1 MSHVNSFDPA
11 LTRRGFL
18 GGSAAAMGLGLLP
31 KVAKAAYPKFR
42 RYDVTDPS
50 LPSHILPSY
59 RAAVTAMLGRDP
71 DDPRNWY
78 RNALVHF
85 LDCPHGNWWF
95 LPWHRGYVGWLEQT
109 CRELS
114 GDYNFSL
121 PYWDWTKTPRVPE
134 GMFNGMLDP
143 NDPTSPGYIPTFDEF
158 RMKFEPAVQALY
170 ASFSQEQ
177 NDQLAI
183 RGITTAAD
191 LLNFAAVHFF
201 SPPDARGLTPAD
213 PDLDTFTQGT
223 VAIDTIRS
231 ALRVPV
237 FSESTAPGFASGM
250 TTAHSNGTGQ
260 GILESQPHNNV
271 HGAVGGFMGR
281 FLSPVDPIFFLHH
294 GNIDRLWD
302 VWTRRQTALQ
312 RPTLPEGADLTA
324 WSEEPFLFFS
334 DASGQPVKET
344 KAGDYAEMSVFG
356 YDYAPGSGEDEV
368 PVAVAAAPPAAPTSR
383 TAVAMTATPA
393 VGEAAGGM
401 ADVPSTALA
410 AAAVPTAAPAIA
422 EVTLNLTAE
431 DMGRRFKVLV
441 TPPGASEPIVAGAIT
456 VFGRPHHD
464 GPQTFAV
471 PLPAA
476 EISAATAAAAA
487 ETVSLDIRVEEVE
500 SAVGARRAAAEVSE
514 PAPVVSI
521 EVTTG

>member
-1 MSHVNSFDPA
+1 MSHVHSFHPA

-18 GGSAAAMGLGLLP
+18 GGGAAAMGLGLLP
-31 KVAKAAYPKFR
+31 RAAKAAYPKFR
-42 RYDVTDPS
+42 RYDVTDPD
-50 LPSHILPSY
+50 LPPHILPSY
-59 RAAVTAMLGRDP
+59 KAAVTAMLGRDP

-95 LPWHRGYVGWLEQT
+95 LPWHRGYVGWLEQI

-114 GDYNFSL
+114 GDNTFSL

-134 GMFNGMLDP
+134 AMFDGVLDP
-143 NDPTSPGYIPTFDEF
+143 NDPTSPGYIPTFDAF

-183 RGITTAAD
+183 RGITTADD
-191 LLNFAAVHFF
+191 LLDFAAGAFF
-201 SPPDARGLTPAD
+201 SPPGARGLTPAN
-213 PDLDTFTQGT
+213 PDLDVLTQPT
-223 VAIDTIRS
+223 VSIGTIRDG
-231 ALRVPV
+231 LRVPV
-237 FSESTAPGFASGM
+237 FSGSTAPGFASGM
-250 TTAHSNGTGQ
+250 TTAHSNNTQQ

-271 HGAVGGFMGR
+271 HGSVGGFMR
-281 FLSPVDPIFFLHH
+281 DFLSPVDPIFFLHH

-324 WSEEPFLFFS
+324 WSDEPFLFFS
-334 DASGQPVKET
+334 DANGQPVKET
-344 KAGDYAEMSVFG
+344 KAGDYAEMSVFD

-383 TAVAMTATPA
+383 TTVAMTATA
-393 VGEAAGGM
+393 GEAAGGM
-401 ADVPSTALA
+401 ADVPATALA
-410 AAAVPTAAPAIA
+410 AAAEPTAAPAVA

-431 DMGRRFKVLV
+431 DTGRRFKVLV
-441 TPPGASEPIVAGAIT
+441 TPPGASEPIVAGMIT
-456 VFGRPHHD
+456 VFGRPHHA
-464 GPQTFAV
+464 GPQSFAV

-476 EISAATAAAAA
+476 AMAAAAA
-487 ETVSLDIRVEEVE
+487 ADAAETVPLDIRIEEVE
-500 SAVGARRAAAEVSE
+500 SAMGARTTAAAVSE
-514 PAPVVSI
+514 PAPVASI